1 VFRGNVA
8 DTRSAGY
15 GFRVANPTTTGTTVA
30 CDNTAATAAAG
41 LSNLTCR

>member
-1 VFRGNVA
+1 MFRGNVA